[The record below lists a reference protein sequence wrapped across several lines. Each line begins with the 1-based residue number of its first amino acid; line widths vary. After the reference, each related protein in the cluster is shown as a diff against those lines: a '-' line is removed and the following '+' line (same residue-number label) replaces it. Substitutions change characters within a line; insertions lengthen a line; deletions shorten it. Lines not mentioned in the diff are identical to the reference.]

1 MDYNDIFSMEDLRY
15 KPQVNEWEFN
25 PFLLFD
31 PKFRELHF
39 FELKHDIVNMS
50 KAFLVHCRD

>member
-1 MDYNDIFSMEDLRY
+1 MEDLKH

-25 PFLLFD
+25 PFLLSN

-39 FELKHDIVNMS
+39 FELKHGIVNMS
-50 KAFLVHCRD
+50 KVSLIHHKH

>member
-1 MDYNDIFSMEDLRY
+1 MHE
-15 KPQVNEWEFN
+15 PQVNEWEFN

-39 FELKHDIVNMS
+39 FELKHGIVNMS
-50 KAFLVHCRD
+50 KVSLVHREN